1 LHGESLTRAC
11 LTVGK
16 DGRVEAIET
25 GLDSGMD
32 GLGVD
37 LLLSGVAVETMV
49 ESESSDAIRRG
60 AIASKDNGLVFER
73 DIDHLVTFYFTVG
86 IDCDTVG
93 ETFTIDLSGERRS
106 DSDSDDDVSF

>member
-32 GLGVD
+32 SLGID

-60 AIASKDNGLVFER
+60 AIASKDDGFVFER
-73 DIDHLVTFYFTVG
+73 DVDHLVAFYFTVG
-86 IDCDTVG
+86 VDSDTVS
-93 ETFTIDLSGERRS
+93 ETFAIDLSGERRS
-106 DSDSDDDVSF
+106 DSDSNDDVRF